1 MRKHAHA
8 TNVRILFEVSLH
20 QVTFEVT
27 DDGNGF
33 DPDKNVDSSGHGLEN
48 FRRRAERVN
57 GYYAIKSVPTQGTTV
72 KFSTPLTQEK
82 YRENQ

>member
-1 MRKHAHA
+1 MKSDDEDAWLGSADCLPRLLEEVPERGVVVDLG
-8 TNVRILFEVSLH
+8 TGTGRILPELS
-20 QVTFEVT
+20 
-27 DDGNGF
+27 
-33 DPDKNVDSSGHGLEN
+33 
-48 FRRRAERVN
+48 RRAERVN